1 MQYEGQS
8 LSNKPHGFG
17 VVSKIYKNGFSEKYY
32 NGTFVSGKK
41 QGFGGLWTNNF
52 YYEGDFFADKK
63 HGFGRI
69 WYKNGSFYQGN
80 WKDGSY
86 HGDGMII
93 KGPTTCKIIINI
105 YRLFSFYILLSD
117 NGNRYQGKFIQGR
130 KHGDGI
136 FYHLKT
142 GQMQKGYWIN
152 DSCVSSTIEDIYWR
166 QSALQ
171 PSPYPIPKLVI

>member
-1 MQYEGQS
+1 QLNFIKILIREPTKSKSYYLQYEGQS

-17 VVSKIYKNGFSEKYY
+17 VISKIYKNGFSEKYY
-32 NGTFVSGKK
+32 NGTFVFGKK
-41 QGFGGLWTNNF
+41 QGFGGLWTNNY

-93 KGPTTCKIIINI
+93 K
-105 YRLFSFYILLSD
+105 D

-152 DSCVSSTIEDIYWR
+152 DTCASSTIEDIYWR